1 MGSFEF
7 KALKGMKVSNALQ
20 IKMIPGYFTFRRYFT
35 VHVLITYGF
44 IISMCIFPHLIFK
57 IYLMVQLKNMK
68 HCQLE
73 LFASELTFLRSLAER
88 STGIKLAGVLNPLQV
103 LTT

>member
-1 MGSFEF
+1 
-7 KALKGMKVSNALQ
+7 
-20 IKMIPGYFTFRRYFT
+20 
-35 VHVLITYGF
+35 
-44 IISMCIFPHLIFK
+44 
-57 IYLMVQLKNMK
+57 MVQLKNMK

-88 STGIKLAGVLNPLQV
+88 SKGIQLAGVLNPLQV